1 MRLGSIFVPAL
12 LHTYPASTIAYLLSG
27 AFPILCHE
35 HQEGLL
41 RPTHFL
47 PHAGWGRRGGERDEK
62 GSDVG
67 GRQAER
73 EVGDKLPEGQQ
84 EHLAVFISS

>member
-1 MRLGSIFVPAL
+1 
-12 LHTYPASTIAYLLSG
+12 
-27 AFPILCHE
+27 
-35 HQEGLL
+35 
-41 RPTHFL
+41 
-47 PHAGWGRRGGERDEK
+47 
-62 GSDVG
+62 VG